1 MPAARTNKVG
11 FINMLLVNDCAKVRN
26 KYYKVRISSKKML
39 ELFFF
44 GRFVRFMSRL
54 LLATEFFNKRKK

>member
-1 MPAARTNKVG
+1 
-11 FINMLLVNDCAKVRN
+11 MLLVNDCAKVRN

-44 GRFVRFMSRL
+44 GVL
-54 LLATEFFNKRKK
+54 YVLCPDYY

>member
-1 MPAARTNKVG
+1 MTVQRYV
-11 FINMLLVNDCAKVRN
+11 IN

-44 GRFVRFMSRL
+44 GRFVRFMSDYY
-54 LLATEFFNKRKK
+54 

>member
-1 MPAARTNKVG
+1 MTVQRYV
-11 FINMLLVNDCAKVRN
+11 IN

-39 ELFFF
+39 DLYFL

-54 LLATEFFNKRKK
+54 LLVTEFFNKRKK